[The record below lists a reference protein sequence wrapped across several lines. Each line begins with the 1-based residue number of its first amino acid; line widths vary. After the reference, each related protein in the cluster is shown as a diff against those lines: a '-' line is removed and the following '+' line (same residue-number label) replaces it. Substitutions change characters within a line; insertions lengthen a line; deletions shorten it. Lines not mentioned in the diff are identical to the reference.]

1 MIEKIFRNADM
12 GIELTSFI
20 DDQQNVWFRGKDI
33 AKILGY
39 SDTKQA
45 IRKHVSAENKIIQ
58 LSRQQVL
65 GVSKRSLNPD
75 YCPVEMKGQQ
85 NDTRGK
91 WSTFINEP
99 GFYELVFSSKLETVK
114 RFRQWVITTVL
125 SSIPKFGQYKLFNNP
140 YNKMIMIGSE
150 TDLHY
155 KVVDMIRRFYPDSIL
170 VAGLGENQDTEDKRL
185 DSYTKRYMK
194 GQADL
199 IILNYHKD
207 FIGLGMEF
215 KSPTGNYYI
224 SEALKGLDSS
234 NNIDIRINITT
245 FFNFPDMFR
254 RFIRHLQC
262 YIF

>member
-1 MIEKIFRNADM
+1 MLLNTDM

-20 DDQQNVWFRGKDI
+20 DDQQNVWFRGKDM

-45 IRKHVSAENKIIQ
+45 IRRHVSAENKIIQ

-99 GFYELVFSSKLETVK
+99 GFYELVFSSTKLETAK

-125 SSIPKFGQYKLFNNP
+125 PSIRKFGPYKLFDNP

-150 TDLHY
+150 ANLHC
-155 KVVDMIRRFYPDSIL
+155 KVVDMIRRLYPDSIL
-170 VAGLGENQDTEDKRL
+170 VAGLAENQDTEDKRL
-185 DSYTKRYMK
+185 DSYRKGYMK
-194 GQADL
+194 GQPDL

-215 KSPTGNYYI
+215 KSPTGNYYQKLKKRRKSGTLMMAMHI
-224 SEALKGLDSS
+224 SYVMTIIRSAKQSM
-234 NNIDIRINITT
+234 NI
-245 FFNFPDMFR
+245 
-254 RFIRHLQC
+254 
-262 YIF
+262 